1 MLMKNSII
9 DTTEFNSNSV
19 IVFIGTKD
27 FSSTLYHGQRLET
40 VKMLY
45 SLIYTF
51 FSFAS
56 VLYEYLYTEF
66 KETNPYNM

>member
-9 DTTEFNSNSV
+9 DTTEFNGNSV

-40 VKMLY
+40 VKMLCY
-45 SLIYTF
+45 SPIHTN
-51 FSFAS
+51 FSFSS
-56 VLYEYLYTEF
+56 VLY
-66 KETNPYNM
+66 K